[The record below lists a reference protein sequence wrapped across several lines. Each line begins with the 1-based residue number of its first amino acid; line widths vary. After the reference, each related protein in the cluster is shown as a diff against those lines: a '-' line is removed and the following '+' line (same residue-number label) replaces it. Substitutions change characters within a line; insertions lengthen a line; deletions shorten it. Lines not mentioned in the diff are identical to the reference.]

1 MDTYYQILGITP
13 GSSQLEVKKAY
24 FRLIRKYSPESDP
37 QQFQVIRE
45 AYEKLQKAATQEE
58 GPDFARMMILLRGS
72 F

>member
-58 GPDFARMMILLRGS
+58 GPDFENRKVCPNGG
-72 F
+72 